1 MKGPSKVQ
9 CISRKLRISNIMAAW
24 RSLQKNHIITINRA
38 FYKNAV
44 VADVVFLFYHLQL
57 YKLLGPKAG
66 VSLSDRSPKK
76 RFVVPDDVWF
86 NGIRHV
92 TSSGR
97 ILALV
102 HQGEGNP
109 MAEWPSKQ
117 SVILPF
123 ANTNE
128 D

>member
-1 MKGPSKVQ
+1 MYKSYTGHES
-9 CISRKLRISNIMAAW
+9 LIMAAE
-24 RSLQKNHIITINRA
+24 RSLQKNHIVTINRA

-109 MAEWPSKQ
+109 MTEWPSKQ